1 MDNSVEQ
8 VPYVKIVKNQC
19 MFICS
24 FEIYFQIALLE
35 CSVVTIYTPTYKVG
49 EIVIV
54 FNVFEEFHWAED
66 PYWSSH
72 PIISVQLSSFPI
84 Q

>member
-1 MDNSVEQ
+1 MDNSVGQ

-35 CSVVTIYTPTYKVG
+35 GFITIYTPTYKVG

-54 FNVFEEFHWAED
+54 FNVFKKFH
-66 PYWSSH
+66 
-72 PIISVQLSSFPI
+72 
-84 Q
+84 